1 MEKHKNR
8 KTMKRK
14 TGRLQGHC
22 SSAAADVAS
31 GFTLIEVMIS
41 ILIVMVLA
49 TGVMG
54 YQYRSSYDVK
64 LSEIQ
69 AGAARISMM
78 LLEGWKG
85 DAGSL
90 HFNPVWTFTEIEMNY
105 SFFGPQAP
113 DDGSGNKL
121 KVLGHYQVKLEDAYY
136 YVTLS
141 WVEATGWE
149 PRVLNATTAWR
160 RDYTR
165 GFLTG
170 DESFVRYS
178 TFSVDY

>member
-1 MEKHKNR
+1 MEKPKNRKMKNR
-8 KTMKRK
+8 KTD
-14 TGRLQGHC
+14 RLQRPG
-22 SSAAADVAS
+22 SVAAAGAAS
-31 GFTLIEVMIS
+31 GFTLVEVIIS

-54 YQYRSSYDVK
+54 YQYRSAYDVK
-64 LSEIQ
+64 LAEIQ
-69 AGAARISMM
+69 AEAARISMM
-78 LLEGWKG
+78 LLERWKG
-85 DAGSL
+85 DEGSL
-90 HFNPVWTFTEIEMNY
+90 HFNPVWTFTEIEIWY
-105 SFFGPQAP
+105 SFFGPPAP

-121 KVLGHYQVKLEDAYY
+121 KVFGHYRIKLDDTYY

-141 WVEATGWE
+141 WGEATDLQ

-160 RDYTR
+160 RDYTH